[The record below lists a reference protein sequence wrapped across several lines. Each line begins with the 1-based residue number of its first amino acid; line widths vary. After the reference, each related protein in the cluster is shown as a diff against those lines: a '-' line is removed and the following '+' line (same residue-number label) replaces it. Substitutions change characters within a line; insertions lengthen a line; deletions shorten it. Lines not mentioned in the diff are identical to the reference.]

1 MTTFAEAKGGSSV
14 WTVGCV
20 ELLDSEFGEMPSTKG
35 TCCTIRL
42 RSKHMALVAT
52 HGERTLAQL
61 ARRFEEVR
69 DLKQANVQLQRE
81 LNRKKP
87 DPST

>member
-1 MTTFAEAKGGSSV
+1 
-14 WTVGCV
+14 
-20 ELLDSEFGEMPSTKG
+20 
-35 TCCTIRL
+35 L
-42 RSKHMALVAT
+42 RSKHIALVAT

>member
-1 MTTFAEAKGGSSV
+1 
-14 WTVGCV
+14 
-20 ELLDSEFGEMPSTKG
+20 
-35 TCCTIRL
+35 
-42 RSKHMALVAT
+42 VAT
-52 HGERTLAQL
+52 HGERTLAQST
-61 ARRFEEVR
+61 RRFEEVR